1 MSYLE
6 WYEDQEAKAP
16 IYPRP
21 MPREEARQ
29 IKERDKAFKIALK
42 SQAKG
47 TGWKH
52 ADGSIFKQEDEWF
65 LSVLPSMSYKS
76 GVTIRWQCKPMAI
89 DPLFWEIFHLEE
101 NKKMPLSFRDRGAW
115 TVRPSWPS
123 RYIAFEE
130 TSPDKLAEA
139 VLDWSN
145 ERLNAV
151 SEFSVEK
158 MLNRLGP
165 LDKLTAWKTEAIC
178 LLILLERLDDAERL
192 CLESDPADSGGF
204 SASRNNGGDR
214 FYDYALEWI
223 GRKQGRLPQEV
234 KSDEI
239 VVSKTQ
245 SIQTSSHLPNILRNF
260 FKK

>member
-6 WYEDQEAKAP
+6 WYEEQDAKAP

-21 MPREEARQ
+21 MPTEEARQ
-29 IKERDKAFKIALK
+29 IKERDNAFKIALK

-47 TGWKH
+47 TGWRH

-65 LSVLPSMSYKS
+65 LSVLPSMSYRS
-76 GVTIRWQCKPMAI
+76 GVTISWQCKPMAI

-123 RYIAFEE
+123 RYIACEE
-130 TSPDKLAEA
+130 TSPDRLAKA
-139 VLDWSN
+139 VLGWAN
-145 ERLNAV
+145 ERRNDV

-165 LDKLTAWKTEAIC
+165 IDKLTAWKAEAIC
-178 LLILLERLDDAERL
+178 LLILLDRLDEAERL
-192 CLESDPADSGGF
+192 CLESDSKDSGGF
-204 SASRNNGGDR
+204 SARRNNGGDR

-223 GRKQGRLPQEV
+223 GRKQGKLPQEV
-234 KSDEI
+234 KSEEVVIPEI
-239 VVSKTQ
+239 KSINNSSHVSK
-245 SIQTSSHLPNILRNF
+245 ILRNL
-260 FKK
+260 FKQ